1 MKELLVI
8 SGKGGTGKTSIVGS
22 FAVLADSKVLAD
34 CDVDAADLHLLLN
47 PTVRATHEFS
57 AGQQAVLDPAKCVGA
72 GQCGAGECS
81 ASAVCAEAC
90 RFGAIAFSRAACAE
104 SSIDGGMSVLS
115 TGSTARAGLPYIDSV
130 SCEGCGVCA
139 RACPHGA
146 ISMEDV
152 VSGHWFVS
160 DTAYGPM
167 VHARLGV
174 AQENSGKLVTQVR
187 REARSIAERQG
198 LDYIITDGPP
208 GIGCPVISSMSGVD
222 LALIITEPTV
232 AGTHDMQRTVE
243 LAHYFGVKTTVCIN
257 KYDLDQAGAKQ
268 IEAYCSSEGVQ
279 IAGKVP
285 FDEKV
290 VEALLQEAPVV
301 TRNGSHRAEG
311 RAAQAVRRLWANIES
326 ELECVGGPT
335 TPAGL
340 RGFRQAHP
348 GNVRPLERHDP
359 REAEGRWR

>member
-34 CDVDAADLHLLLN
+34 CDVDAADLHLLLS
-47 PTVRATHEFS
+47 PTVRTTHEFRAS
-57 AGQQAVLDPAKCVGA
+57 KQAVLDPAECVGA
-72 GQCGAGECS
+72 DRCS
-81 ASAVCAEAC
+81 ASAVCAEVC
-90 RFGAIAFSRAACAE
+90 RFEAITFSSAMSTR
-104 SSIDGGMSVLS
+104 SSVGRGMSVLG
-115 TGSTARAGLPYIDSV
+115 TGSAADAGLPHIVPHIDSA

-187 REARSIAERQG
+187 REARSIAEGQG
-198 LDYIITDGPP
+198 LRYIITDGPP

-232 AGTHDMQRTVE
+232 AGTHDMQRVVE
-243 LAHYFGVKTTVCIN
+243 LARRFGVKTAVCIN
-257 KYDLDQAGAKQ
+257 KYDLDEAGAEQ
-268 IEAYCSSEGVQ
+268 IEAYCRAEGVEV
-279 IAGKVP
+279 AGKAP
-285 FDEKV
+285 FDEEMV
-290 VEALLQEAPVV
+290 GALVRGAPVV
-301 TRNGSHRAEG
+301 TRDGSRRVEG
-311 RAAQAVRRLWANIES
+311 KAAQAIRRLWANIES
-326 ELECVGGPT
+326 ELDCVSGPT

-348 GNVRPLERHDP
+348 GNVPPLERHDP
-359 REAEGRWR
+359 REAAGRWR

>member
-34 CDVDAADLHLLLN
+34 CDVDAADLYLLLS
-47 PTVRATHEFS
+47 PTVGATHEFRAS
-57 AGQQAVLDPAKCVGA
+57 KQAMLDPAKCVGA
-72 GQCGAGECS
+72 GQCS
-81 ASAVCAEAC
+81 ATAVCAEAC
-90 RFGAIAFSRAACAE
+90 RFEAVAFANATLAGSNA
-104 SSIDGGMSVLS
+104 SKGMSILG
-115 TGSTARAGLPYIDSV
+115 TGSAAGAGPPHTVPHIDSV

-174 AQENSGKLVTQVR
+174 AQENSGKLVAQVR

-198 LDYIITDGPP
+198 FDHIITDGPP

-222 LALIITEPTV
+222 LALIVTEPTV
-232 AGTHDMQRTVE
+232 AGTHDMQRVVE
-243 LAHYFGVKTTVCIN
+243 LARHFGVETAVCIN
-257 KYDLDQAGAKQ
+257 KYDLDEAGAEQ
-268 IEAYCSSEGVQ
+268 IEAYCRAEGVDV
-279 IAGKVP
+279 AGRIP
-285 FDEKV
+285 FDEEV
-290 VEALLQEAPVV
+290 VTALVRGVPVV
-301 TRNGSHRAEG
+301 TRDGSHHAEG
-311 RAAQAVRRLWANIES
+311 KAAQAIRRLWANIES
-326 ELECVGGPT
+326 EL
-335 TPAGL
+335 AS
-340 RGFRQAHP
+340 
-348 GNVRPLERHDP
+348 
-359 REAEGRWR
+359 

>member
-8 SGKGGTGKTSIVGS
+8 SGKGGTGKTSIVGA
-22 FAVLADSKVLAD
+22 FAVLADCKVLAD
-34 CDVDAADLHLLLN
+34 CDVDAADLHLLLS
-47 PTVRATHEFS
+47 PTVRVTHEFRAS
-57 AGQQAVLDPAKCVGA
+57 KQAVLDSAKCVGA
-72 GQCGAGECS
+72 GQCGVGRLGL
-81 ASAVCAEAC
+81 SAVCAEAC
-90 RFGAIAFSRAACAE
+90 RFEAIRFANATLTGGNVGR
-104 SSIDGGMSVLS
+104 GMSVAS
-115 TGSTARAGLPYIDSV
+115 TGSAASAGLPHIVPHIDSV

-222 LALIITEPTV
+222 LALIVTEPTV
-232 AGTHDMQRTVE
+232 AGTHDMQRVVE
-243 LAHYFGVKTTVCIN
+243 LARHFGVKTAVCIN
-257 KYDLDQAGAKQ
+257 KYDLDEAGAEQ
-268 IEAYCSSEGVQ
+268 IGAYCRAEGVEV
-279 IAGKVP
+279 AGRIP
-285 FDEKV
+285 FDEEV
-290 VEALLQEAPVV
+290 VNALVLGMPAVMHRRPAVEASSGTSGVAGDPV
-301 TRNGSHRAEG
+301 RSQGQAE
-311 RAAQAVRRLWANIES
+311 QAIRRLWAVIEDR
-326 ELECVGGPT
+326 
-335 TPAGL
+335 L
-340 RGFRQAHP
+340 RSS
-348 GNVRPLERHDP
+348 
-359 REAEGRWR
+359 

>member
-34 CDVDAADLHLLLN
+34 CDVDAADLHLLLS
-47 PTVRATHEFS
+47 PTVRATHEFR
-57 AGQQAVLDPAKCVGA
+57 AGRQAVLDPAKCVGA
-72 GQCGAGECS
+72 GQCS
-81 ASAVCAEAC
+81 ASGVCAEAC
-90 RFGAIAFSRAACAE
+90 RFGAVAFSDATSAGSAA
-104 SSIDGGMSVLS
+104 GRGMSFLGTGPAASASLS
-115 TGSTARAGLPYIDSV
+115 HRVPHIDSV

-167 VHARLGV
+167 IHARLGV

-187 REARSIAERQG
+187 REARSIADRRG

-232 AGTHDMQRTVE
+232 AGTHDMQRVVE
-243 LAHYFGVKTTVCIN
+243 LARHFGVKTAVCIN
-257 KYDLDQAGAKQ
+257 KHDLDEAGAEQ
-268 IEAYCSSEGVQ
+268 IEAYCRAEGVEV
-279 IAGKVP
+279 AGKVP
-285 FDEKV
+285 FDEEV
-290 VEALLQEAPVV
+290 VGALIRGAPVV
-301 TRNGSHRAEG
+301 TRDGSHRAEG
-311 RAAQAVRRLWANIES
+311 KAAQAIRRLWASIES
-326 ELECVGGPT
+326 EL
-335 TPAGL
+335 AS
-340 RGFRQAHP
+340 
-348 GNVRPLERHDP
+348 
-359 REAEGRWR
+359 